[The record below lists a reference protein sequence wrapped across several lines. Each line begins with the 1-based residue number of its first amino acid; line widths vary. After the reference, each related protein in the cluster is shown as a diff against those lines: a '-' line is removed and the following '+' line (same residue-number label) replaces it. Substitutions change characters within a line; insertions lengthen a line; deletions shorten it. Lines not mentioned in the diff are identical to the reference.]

1 MINLRWVS
9 VSSLTFARTPH
20 SAACRT
26 FECFAR
32 ICSRWPVSAGDE
44 KMTRMQGEDIPVH
57 HAHGAKILRTA
68 NDVWGVNIYQALTRR
83 LHQTTFFDRFLR
95 RMRSIGYN
103 KIINIALAGLSSD
116 VRILLDVAEEALPPD
131 FMRNAS
137 SSSRDPSSLL
147 GHIHTSYLLSCLRT
161 QHCLDTVANLRQ
173 VLHFGSLF
181 VLQPTQPPSLE
192 HEMSTERP
200 TPDIV
205 HSDIV
210 VLIFRF
216 HGDASHLNVVRRK
229 LARTRR
235 NLLPHQTMLIVGVMD
250 DDGDND
256 SNVCRHLK
264 CISDILRRVGGRGGA
279 ALSQLTVQ

>member
-1 MINLRWVS
+1 
-9 VSSLTFARTPH
+9 
-20 SAACRT
+20 
-26 FECFAR
+26 
-32 ICSRWPVSAGDE
+32 
-44 KMTRMQGEDIPVH
+44 
-57 HAHGAKILRTA
+57 
-68 NDVWGVNIYQALTRR
+68 
-83 LHQTTFFDRFLR
+83 
-95 RMRSIGYN
+95 MRSIGYN

-279 ALSQLTVQ
+279 ALSQLTVQWRMCCLHRRQSGYLQLMYLAQSLAFEIASKLAYPLHELPSNSFYTNNLFDVTNCTVC